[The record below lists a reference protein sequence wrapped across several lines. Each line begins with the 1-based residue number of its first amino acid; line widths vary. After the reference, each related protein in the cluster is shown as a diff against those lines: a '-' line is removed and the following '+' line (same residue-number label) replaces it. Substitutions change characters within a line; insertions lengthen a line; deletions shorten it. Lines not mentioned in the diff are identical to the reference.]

1 MIELN
6 SNIVV
11 DGLEGKERLDV
22 FLANETGWTRSQ
34 IKIQIDS
41 GRVLVNGKA
50 QKAGFHVKNDDKLT
64 LSFSK
69 DVFDS
74 KAEPENIPLDIV
86 YEDEDFAIINKPQ
99 GMVVHPA
106 PGAYNHTLV
115 NALLFHFESL
125 SKTDDFIRPGIVHR
139 IDKDTSGLLVVAKN
153 DKAHLSLASQIA
165 EHSCFRHYLAILEG
179 NLKED
184 NGTVETFIARDSKDR
199 KMMAVSDS
207 GKKAITHYF
216 VKERFVDNCLVEFVL
231 ETGRTHQI
239 RVHSKHLNHPIV
251 GDKTYGFKNQKFKLD
266 GQLLH
271 AYKLE
276 LTHPTSGKRMVFSAG
291 LPEYFEKVLNK
302 LRLQNNWLW
311 ILSIYN
317 FNYGG
322 KIYDNNKNSEKN
334 NYNKFN

>member
-6 SNIVV
+6 SEIIVE
-11 DGLEGKERLDV
+11 DLPEKERLDI
-22 FLANETGWTRSQ
+22 FLSNETGWTRSQ
-34 IKIQIDS
+34 VKLQIDNNK
-41 GRVLVNGKA
+41 VLVNGKT
-50 QKAGFHVKNDDKLT
+50 QKAGFLVKNSDKIE

-69 DVFDS
+69 DVLDS
-74 KAEPENIPLDIV
+74 KAEPEDIPLEIV

-115 NALLFHFESL
+115 NALLFHFENL
-125 SKTDDFIRPGIVHR
+125 SQGSDTIRPGIVHR

-153 DKAHLSLASQIA
+153 DMAHASLAGQIA
-165 EHSCFRHYLAILEG
+165 EHSCFRHYLALLEG
-179 NLKED
+179 NLKND
-184 NGTVETFIARDSKDR
+184 TGTIETFISRDKKDR

-216 VKERFVDNCLVEFVL
+216 VKERYNGYCLVEFVL

-239 RVHSKHLNHPIV
+239 RVHSKFLGHPIV
-251 GDKTYGFKNQKFKLD
+251 GDKTYGIKAQKFNLM

-276 LTHPTSGKRMVFSAG
+276 LTHPSTNKRLVFECE
-291 LPEYFEKVLNK
+291 LPDYFKNILAK
-302 LRLQNNWLW
+302 LSKQN
-311 ILSIYN
+311 I
-317 FNYGG
+317 
-322 KIYDNNKNSEKN
+322 
-334 NYNKFN
+334 

>member
-11 DGLEGKERLDV
+11 EGLDGKERLDV

-34 IKIQIDS
+34 IKIQID
-41 GRVLVNGKA
+41 GKKVLVNGSA
-50 QKAGFHVKNDDKLT
+50 QKAGFHVKNDDKII

-74 KAEPENIPLDIV
+74 KAEPEDIPLDIV
-86 YEDEDFAIINKPQ
+86 YEDDDFAIINKPQ

-125 SKTDDFIRPGIVHR
+125 SNSADSVRPGIVHR

-153 DKAHLSLASQIA
+153 DKAHASLAAQIA
-165 EHSCFRHYLAILEG
+165 EHSCFRHYLALLEG
-179 NLKED
+179 NLKQD
-184 NGTVETFIARDSKDR
+184 DGTVETFISRDTKDR
-199 KMMAVSDS
+199 KMMAVSS
-207 GKKAITHYF
+207 AGKKAITHYH
-216 VKERFVDNCLVEFVL
+216 VKERFNAYCLVEFVL

-239 RVHSKHLNHPIV
+239 RVHSKHLGHPIV
-251 GDKTYGFKNQKFKLD
+251 GDKTYGIKNQKFNLD

-276 LTHPTSGKRMVFSAG
+276 LTHPTTGKRMNFSADI
-291 LPEYFEKVLNK
+291 PEYFSK
-302 LRLQNNWLW
+302 
-311 ILSIYN
+311 ILS
-317 FNYGG
+317 
-322 KIYDNNKNSEKN
+322 KLKW
-334 NYNKFN
+334 

>member
-11 DGLEGKERLDV
+11 EGLDGKERLDV

-34 IKIQIDS
+34 IKIQID
-41 GRVLVNGKA
+41 GKRVLVNGSS

-86 YEDEDFAIINKPQ
+86 YEDSDFAIINKPQ

-106 PGAYNHTLV
+106 PGAYSHTLV

-125 SKTDDFIRPGIVHR
+125 SKSEDCVRPGIVHR

-153 DKAHLSLASQIA
+153 DKAHASLSSQIA
-165 EHSCFRHYLAILEG
+165 EHSCFRHYLALLEG
-179 NLKED
+179 NLKQDE
-184 NGTVETFIARDSKDR
+184 GTIKTFISRDTKDR
-199 KMMAVSDS
+199 KKMAVSDN
-207 GKKAITHYF
+207 GKEAITHYF
-216 VKERFVDNCLVEFVL
+216 VKERFNGYCLVEFVL

-239 RVHSKHLNHPIV
+239 RVHSKFLGHPIV
-251 GDKTYGFKNQKFKLD
+251 GDKTYGIKNQKFNLD

-276 LTHPTSGKRMVFSAG
+276 LTHPSTGERLKFFADI
-291 LPEYFEKVLNK
+291 PEYFSKVLNK
-302 LRLQNNWLW
+302 LKGQN
-311 ILSIYN
+311 I
-317 FNYGG
+317 
-322 KIYDNNKNSEKN
+322 
-334 NYNKFN
+334 